1 MKQLLLSLALT
12 GFTVGAFA
20 QGALIAIDNN
30 ANLTTPPPTPSATA
44 GGLFFL
50 QAQAG
55 GPVNAINQDFN
66 LALFG
71 GTDSTSLSLIHSF
84 TGSAAQG
91 VTAAGP
97 GTFTDLSGGTYNVA
111 GTT

>member
-1 MKQLLLSLALT
+1 MKTFFVCHAISA
-12 GFTVGAFA
+12 FAVSAFA

-30 ANLTTPPPTPSATA
+30 NNSNPSLTATS

-50 QAQAG
+50 QYQL
-55 GPVNAINQDFN
+55 INQDFN
-66 LALFG
+66 LALYG
-71 GTDSTSLSLIHSF
+71 GTDSTALTLIHSF

-97 GTFTDLSGGTYNVA
+97 GTFTDLSGGTYAVP
-111 GTT
+111 GTTT